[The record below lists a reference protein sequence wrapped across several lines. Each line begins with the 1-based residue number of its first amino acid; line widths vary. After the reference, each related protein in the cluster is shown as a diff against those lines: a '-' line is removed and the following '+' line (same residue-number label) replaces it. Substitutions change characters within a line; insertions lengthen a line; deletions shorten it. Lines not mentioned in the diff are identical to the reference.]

1 MYKKPNVINRKNAFA
16 VTAVALL
23 FAMTFASLLAAFPV
37 ANAHTPSWNIPTFA
51 YIQVAPNPV
60 GVNQQ
65 VFATF
70 WLDKV
75 LPSALA
81 TNDIR
86 FHNYKLTITKPDGT
100 TEVQTFPTV
109 DDTTSSQFT
118 LYTPTQIGTYKF
130 KFEFPGQTYTWTTPS
145 VDMFGNLVPNAFTN
159 DTYLHSSAETTLTV
173 QQAQV
178 TAVEAY
184 PLPTTYW
191 SRPIEGQNT
200 EWATIASN
208 WLSAPQIVNNV
219 QPDGIAPNSP
229 HIMWTIPLQN
239 GGIVGG
245 ESTSIPGV
253 SYYTGMSYEGKF
265 ANPIIMQGR
274 LYYPIPSSNNIV
286 GGMGGSSL
294 SGGYACVDL
303 QTGQRVWWK
312 NYAVNPTFGQIY
324 DYESRNQHGALGF
337 LWAVSGSTWIAYEP
351 ETGDWLFNLTNVPSG
366 VSLPGLRGP
375 GNTVYTS
382 KGEIVSYILD
392 TRNNRLALWN
402 NTAAPGETGDPT
414 GMSANAEMW
423 RPVGKVID
431 ASTAYSWNVTVP
443 ATSMVASIFGI
454 IPDDTLLVQAN
465 FLSSTG
471 ASGNAGGTPSNA
483 QIWAISLKP
492 ASRGQLLWTKIYV
505 PPANNVTRMLI
516 GVDPESR
523 MFFAYDKETLGYLGF
538 SIDDGRQVWGPV
550 AVNEAFGYY
559 NYVSI
564 TIAVAYGNMY
574 VSGYNGVTYCF
585 DGATGNVEW
594 TYGNGGE
601 GNSTHCGLDAP
612 YGNYPTFVG
621 AIADNKVYLFSSEHS
636 PNAPLWKGEKIRC
649 IDATTGKEFW
659 AISGWGTSGMF
670 YMANGA
676 IADGYYAY
684 LNGYDLQI
692 YCIGKGPSK
701 TTVSAPQTAVPKG
714 TPAIITGSVTDQTP
728 SSEAK
733 DTPAISDA
741 SMGAWMEYLYMQK
754 PMPTD
759 ATGVQVK
766 LTAIDPNGNW
776 QDIGTAT
783 TDTNGNYGIMWT
795 PPVEGIYKIIATFAG
810 TGSYY
815 GSDATAYMGVEV
827 APAASPTVAP
837 TTQPTEAPTTAPTA
851 TPTVSPS
858 VVPEPE
864 ATPSAD
870 LYIIAAAAAVIIVV
884 VAAAAVFLKKRQ

>member
-1 MYKKPNVINRKNAFA
+1 MNNIKMKRSTTLALFLVLTIA
-16 VTAVALL
+16 VP
-23 FAMTFASLLAAFPV
+23 LLALPSV
-37 ANAHTPSWNIPTFA
+37 NAHDPAWNIPTFA

-86 FHNYKLTITKPDGT
+86 FHNYKLTITKPDST
-100 TEVQTFPTV
+100 TEIKTFPV
-109 DDTTSSQFT
+109 VMDTTSSQYT

-130 KFEFPGQTYTWTTPS
+130 KFEFPGQVYTWTTPS
-145 VDMFGNLVPNAFTN
+145 VDFTGALVPNAFTG
-159 DTYLHSSAETTLTV
+159 DTYLPSSAETTLTV
-173 QQAQV
+173 QEAQIMS
-178 TAVEAY
+178 VEDY
-184 PLPTTYW
+184 PLPTSYW

-200 EWATIASN
+200 NWASIASN
-208 WLSAPQIVNNV
+208 WLSAPQIVNNF
-219 QPDGIAPNSP
+219 QSDGIAPNSP
-229 HIMWTIPLQN
+229 HIMWTTPLQN

-245 ESTSIPGV
+245 KTTAIPGV

-274 LYYPIPSSNNIV
+274 LYYPIPLSDNAP
-286 GGMGGSSL
+286 GGMGGSPL
-294 SGGYACVDL
+294 NGGYACVDL

-366 VSLPGLRGP
+366 VSLPGLRGS

-443 ATSMVASIFGI
+443 ATSMFASVFGI

-483 QIWAISLKP
+483 QVWAISLKP
-492 ASRGQLLWTKIYV
+492 ASRGQLLWTKIYD

-516 GVDPESR
+516 GVDPVSR
-523 MFFAYDKETLGYLGF
+523 MFFAYDKETMGYSGF
-538 SIDDGRQVWGPV
+538 SIDDGSQVWGPV
-550 AVNEAFGYY
+550 AIKEAFGYY
-559 NYVSI
+559 NYVAI

-601 GNSTHCGLDAP
+601 GNSTNSGLDAP

-621 AIADNKVYLFSSEHS
+621 AVADNKVYLFSSEHS
-636 PNAPLWKGEKIRC
+636 PNDPLWKGEKIRC
-649 IDATTGKEFW
+649 VDATTGKEFW
-659 AISGWGTSGMF
+659 VISGWGTSGMF

-676 IADGYYAY
+676 IADGSYAY

-714 TPAIITGSVTDQTP
+714 TQVMITGTVTDQTP
-728 SSEAK
+728 SPEAK
-733 DTPAISDA
+733 DTPAISDQ
-741 SMGAWMEYLYMQK
+741 SMGPWMEYLYMQK
-754 PMPTD
+754 PKPAN
-759 ATGVQVK
+759 ATGVAVK
-766 LTAIDPNGNW
+766 LSAIDSNANSV
-776 QDIGTAT
+776 DIGTAT
-783 TDTNGNYGIMWT
+783 TDIFGNFGFPWT
-795 PPVEGIYKIIATFAG
+795 PTTEGPYQIVATFES
-810 TGSYY
+810 TNSYWGSKN
-815 GSDATAYMGVEV
+815 SAYLICG
-827 APAASPTVAP
+827 PAASAQPTVTP
-837 TTQPTEAPTTAPTA
+837 TAIPTAMPSEAPTA
-851 TPTVSPS
+851 TPT
-858 VVPEPE
+858 
-864 ATPSAD
+864 ATPSVASTGGPGAG
-870 LYIIAAAAAVIIVV
+870 LGVEYYVAIAAVVVIIAIVAVAVV
-884 VAAAAVFLKKRQ
+884 LRRRK